1 MAYLINL
8 FSLLLVSIT
17 YIWIYYKWWAHK
29 EVFTW
34 SYSPYFISII
44 VIYAIYKFVQFNFW
58 GKKIRFSPLT
68 ILWYFILQLLVMSL
82 IYFNLVGWGAWAI
95 VLFFKIIWY
104 LFLPFFIVTISL
116 WASNKILNKIKSFKS
131 EDSIFKFL
139 ISLGFAFVLFV
150 TPLVIFWTIGFY
162 NLWVVFGILTIFL
175 IYWYKEITD
184 IFISFYT
191 KKFELDNHKM
201 NWDFYEQIN
210 LNLITTELLFIF
222 ITFIIWINFINAV
235 RPMPIWW
242 DDLGVYMNYPKIFAA
257 NWQIL
262 SWIWMMARQ
271 SLTWIG
277 YMFNSAPQAFFLN
290 QIWWVMSVIVII
302 LVLTSLLKNNKKT
315 FINLPF
321 LASAIFIS
329 MPMVIFEQAKDMKL
343 DPWLFFISVIWI
355 YWIFYLFLK
364 YLWYESELIEEVENI
379 DYKEEWAWI
388 FSLVFSKIKS
398 VFKSESWD
406 SLLFDNRDYL
416 IIIAI
421 IWSIVWLAFT
431 IKFTSLMLILG
442 LVWVIFYAK
451 LWFSGFLGYFFLFI
465 SAFTKLK
472 LWDQLNVNYPK
483 DDINFINYVSLI
495 GFIISVTLFIY
506 TFKKYK
512 LDSFKKA
519 FLINLVFIIW
529 ISIPVLPWLVKNVSE
544 VYPKISISWILNWN
558 VTSNFSDYSKIY
570 TPEELSKIENKDKEL
585 QAISSSGKTTN
596 EDLWRYFWYEDWINN
611 YLKLPFNLT
620 LQRNQTWEY
629 TEIGFIFLA
638 LIPIVFLFLNFK
650 NIAWSFVIFGW
661 VLLEYLYFIIP
672 GSSEKLTAFF
682 ATQTLPFWYI
692 WIIWAFLIP
701 LAYFLYSLKN
711 DKPSQVFKLNLV
723 FNTMYSLIFV
733 IAAYG
738 IVWYWISMYFSFLL
752 MITIAGYYIS
762 SEDTDPEYNSIK
774 FLWGLI
780 LFVIAWV
787 YFINSSIPHWFSNLK
802 AAWFNEFK
810 AWLVNQEEWIFW
822 SHPDYFN
829 IVATL
834 NLKDQNKLITS
845 SLSSIWNPVLKK
857 IVNENIW
864 TSPALDKLESLLKQV
879 IDTDLTKMWADY
891 NTEIAIKTEA
901 KNISRNMYKEVLKP
915 AKDNQNSGWIYR
927 IWTFLTYFISNNRDR
942 YYDDSLV
949 TNFDKYF
956 YNENSDITVERMKKM
971 GLNYFLVDLNAAT
984 IDKDPRHDLTRRYEN
999 LLKTFKSNK
1008 LELIQ
1013 SDSLCLRI
1021 ALEEKNEN
1029 YMTMAWVNYES
1040 YTSSWE
1046 TINRGQ
1052 KQLACYNHILEL
1064 LKDNK
1069 ISDKSYSYL
1078 LPLQNYINKTQPKN
1092 QDEILQIF
1100 QNYVSHGWLA
1110 LFKIK

>member
-17 YIWIYYKWWAHK
+17 YIGIYYKWWLHK
-29 EVFTW
+29 EIFDW

-44 VIYAIYKFVQFNFW
+44 VIYAIYKFIQFNFS
-58 GKKIRFSPLT
+58 GKKVKFSPLS
-68 ILWYFILQLLVMSL
+68 ILWYFILQLLIMSL
-82 IYFNLVGWGAWAI
+82 IYFNIVWSTGGG

-104 LFLPFFIVTISL
+104 LFLPFFIITISL
-116 WASNKILNKIKSFKS
+116 WVSNKILNKITSFKE

-139 ISLGFAFVLFV
+139 ISLGFAFVLFM
-150 TPLVIFWTIGFY
+150 TPLVIFWTIWSY
-162 NLWVVFGILTIFL
+162 NLWTVFGILTVFL
-175 IYWYKEITD
+175 VVGFKEIIE
-184 IFISFYT
+184 IFVSLYT
-191 KKFELDNHKM
+191 KKFELPNHNL

-222 ITFIIWINFINAV
+222 ITFIVWINFINAV
-235 RPMPIWW
+235 RPMPIGW

-262 SWIWMMARQ
+262 SWIWMTARQ
-271 SLTWIG
+271 SITGIW
-277 YMFNSAPQAFFLN
+277 YMFNSATQAFFLN
-290 QIWWVMSVIVII
+290 QIGWVMSVIVII
-302 LVLTSLLKNNKKT
+302 LSLTSLLKSGKKT

-321 LASAIFIS
+321 LAWAIFIS

-343 DPWLFFISVIWI
+343 DPGLFFVSVIWI

-364 YLWYESELIEEVENI
+364 YLWYESELVEESENI
-379 DYKEEWAWI
+379 EYEEEGKWI

-406 SLLFDNRDYL
+406 STLFDKKDYL
-416 IIIAI
+416 ALILV

-451 LWFSGFLGYFFLFI
+451 LWFSWFLGYFFLFI
-465 SAFTKLK
+465 SLFTKLK

-483 DDINFINYVSLI
+483 DDVNFINYVSII
-495 GFIISVTLFIY
+495 GFIISIALFIY

-519 FLINLVFIIW
+519 FLINLVFLLWIW
-529 ISIPVLPWLVKNVSE
+529 ITTLPWLVKNIVEVS
-544 VYPKISISWILNWN
+544 PNITLWWILNWK
-558 VTSNFSDYSKIY
+558 TPTNFTDFTKIYSKD
-570 TPEELSKIENKDKEL
+570 ELAKIEEKNKV
-585 QAISSSGKTTN
+585 QAISSSWKTTN
-596 EDLWRYFWYEDWINN
+596 EDLWRYFGYENWINN
-611 YLKLPFNLT
+611 YLKLPLNLT

-629 TEIGFIFLA
+629 TEIWYIFLA

-650 NIAWSFVIFGW
+650 NVAWSFVIFGW
-661 VLLEYLYFIIP
+661 VLLEYLYFLIP
-672 GSSEKLTAFF
+672 GTSEKLTQFF
-682 ATQTLPFWYI
+682 ATQTLPYWYI
-692 WIIWAFLIP
+692 WIIWAFLLP
-701 LAYFLYSLKN
+701 LGYFLYSLKN

-752 MITIAGYYIS
+752 MITVAGYYIS
-762 SEDTDPEYNSIK
+762 SEESDPEWNSIK
-774 FLWGLI
+774 FLWGII
-780 LFVIAWV
+780 LFVIVWI
-787 YFINSSIPHWFSNLK
+787 YFVNSSIPHWFSNLK
-802 AAWFNEFK
+802 AAGFSEFK
-810 AWLVNQEEWIFW
+810 AWLVNQEEWIFG

-834 NLKDQNKLITS
+834 NLKDKNKLITQN
-845 SLSSIWNPVLKK
+845 LTSIKNSVLKK
-857 IVNENIW
+857 IINENIW
-864 TSPALDKLESLLKQV
+864 TNPTLDKLEALLKEV
-879 IDTDLTKMWADY
+879 INTDLTKMWADY
-891 NTEIAIKTEA
+891 NMQLSIKTEA
-901 KNISRNMYKEVLKP
+901 KNMLKSMYLEVLNP
-915 AKDNQNSGWIYR
+915 PKDNQNNDWIYR

-956 YNENSDITVERMKKM
+956 YNENSDLTVDRMKKM

-984 IDKDPRHDLTRRYEN
+984 IDKDPRHDLTRRFEG
-999 LLKTFKSNK
+999 LLKTFKSDK

-1013 SDSLCLRI
+1013 TDSLCLRV

-1029 YMTMAWVNYES
+1029 YMTIAGVNYES
-1040 YTSSWE
+1040 YTGSGE
-1046 TINRGQ
+1046 TINRWQ
-1052 KQLACYNHILEL
+1052 KQLACYNHILNL
-1064 LKDNK
+1064 LKDKK
-1069 ISDKSYSYL
+1069 ISKDKYSYL
-1078 LPLQNYINKTQPKN
+1078 LPLENYINKTQPKN

-1100 QNYVSHGWLA
+1100 QNYVGHGWLA

>member
-17 YIWIYYKWWAHK
+17 YIGIYYKWWLHK
-29 EVFTW
+29 EVFDW

-44 VIYAIYKFVQFNFW
+44 VIYAIYKFIQFNFW
-58 GKKIRFSPLT
+58 GKKVKFSPLS
-68 ILWYFILQLLVMSL
+68 ILWYFVLNLSILSIV
-82 IYFNLVGWGAWAI
+82 YFNIIEKSGGM

-104 LFLPFFIVTISL
+104 LLLPFFIITISL

-139 ISLGFAFVLFV
+139 ISLGFAFVLFM
-150 TPLVIFWTIGFY
+150 TPLVIFWSIWFY
-162 NLWVVFGILTIFL
+162 NLWTVFGILTVFL
-175 IYWYKEITD
+175 IYSFKEIAD
-184 IFISFYT
+184 IFVSLYT
-191 KKFELDNHKM
+191 KKFELDNHKI

-222 ITFIIWINFINAV
+222 ITFIVWINFINAV
-235 RPMPIWW
+235 RPMPIGW

-262 SWIWMMARQ
+262 SWIWMTARQ
-271 SLTWIG
+271 SLTGIG
-277 YMFNSAPQAFFLN
+277 YMFNSATQAFFLN
-290 QIWWVMSVIVII
+290 QIGWVMSVIVII
-302 LVLTSLLKNNKKT
+302 LALTSLLKTSKKT

-343 DPWLFFISVIWI
+343 DPGLFFVSAIWI
-355 YWIFYLFLK
+355 YAIFYLFLK
-364 YLWYESELIEEVENI
+364 YLWYESELVEETENL

-406 SLLFDNRDYL
+406 SWLFDNRDYL
-416 IIIAI
+416 VL
-421 IWSIVWLAFT
+421 IWVIWMIVWLAFT
-431 IKFTSLMLILG
+431 IKFTTLMLILG
-442 LVWVIFYAK
+442 LIWVIFYAK
-451 LWFSGFLGYFFLFI
+451 LGFSGFLGYFFLFI
-465 SAFTKLK
+465 SLFTKLK
-472 LWDQLNVNYPK
+472 LWNHLNVNYPK
-483 DDINFINYVSLI
+483 DDVNFINYVSII
-495 GFIISVTLFIY
+495 GFIISVALFIY

-529 ISIPVLPWLVKNVSE
+529 IGITAMPWLVKNMIE
-544 VYPKISISWILNWN
+544 VYPNISIWWILGWKT
-558 VTSNFSDYSKIY
+558 VSNFSDYSKIY
-570 TPEELSKIENKDKEL
+570 SSEELAKIENKDKQL

-596 EDLWRYFWYEDWINN
+596 EDLWRYFGYENWINN

-620 LQRNQTWEY
+620 LQRNQNWEY
-629 TEIGFIFLA
+629 TEIWYIFLA

-650 NIAWSFVIFGW
+650 NVAWSFVIFGG
-661 VLLEYLYFIIP
+661 VILEYLYFIIP
-672 GSSEKLTAFF
+672 GTSEKLTAFF
-682 ATQTLPFWYI
+682 ATQNLPIWYI
-692 WIIWAFLIP
+692 WIALAFLIP
-701 LAYFLYSLKN
+701 LGYFLYSLKN

-723 FNTMYSLIFV
+723 FNTMYSFIFV

-752 MITIAGYYIS
+752 MISVAGYYIS
-762 SEDTDPEYNSIK
+762 SEDSNPEYNSIK
-774 FLWGLI
+774 FLWALI
-780 LFVIAWV
+780 LFVIVSV
-787 YFINSSIPHWFSNLK
+787 YFVNSGVPHGFSNLK
-802 AAWFNEFK
+802 AAGFSEFK
-810 AWLVNQEEWIFW
+810 AWLVNQEEWIFG
-822 SHPDYFN
+822 SHPDYFS

-834 NLKDQNKLITS
+834 NINDQNKLITTN
-845 SLSSIWNPVLKK
+845 LASIKNEVLKK
-857 IVNENIW
+857 IITENIW
-864 TSPALDKLESLLKQV
+864 TKPSLDKLESLLREV
-879 IDTDLTKMWADY
+879 INTDLTKMWADY
-891 NTEIAIKTEA
+891 NTQLTIKTEA
-901 KNISRNMYKEVLKP
+901 KNTLKKMYLEVLNP
-915 AKDNQNSGWIYR
+915 PKDNQNSGWIYR

-949 TNFDKYF
+949 SNFDKYF
-956 YNENSDITVERMKKM
+956 YNENPDVTVDRMKKM

-984 IDKDPRHDLTRRYEN
+984 IDKDPRHDLTRRFEN
-999 LLKTFKSNK
+999 LLKTFKSSK

-1013 SDSLCLRI
+1013 TDSLCLRI

-1040 YTSSWE
+1040 YTGSWE

-1052 KQLACYNHILEL
+1052 KQLACYNHILDL
-1064 LKDNK
+1064 LKDKK
-1069 ISDKSYSYL
+1069 ISKDKYSYL
-1078 LPLQNYINKTQPKN
+1078 LPLENYINKTQPKS